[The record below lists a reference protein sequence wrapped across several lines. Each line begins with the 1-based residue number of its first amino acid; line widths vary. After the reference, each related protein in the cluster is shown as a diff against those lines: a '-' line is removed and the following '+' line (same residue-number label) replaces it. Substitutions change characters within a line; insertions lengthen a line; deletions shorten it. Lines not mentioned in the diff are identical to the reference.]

1 LFMNAES
8 EVPVD
13 SRPLLSIVTGTFN
26 EAENIG
32 EFVDRVQSA
41 FVNIPAYR
49 YEVIVIDN
57 SSTDGTQEV
66 LRKMAA
72 GNPRLKVILNARNFG
87 HIRSPYHALLQAT
100 GVATL
105 FLASDLQDP
114 PEMIPQFIEKWEGG
128 AKVVAAVKE
137 SSDESAIFFL
147 VRRCYYMLIE
157 RLTDDKVI
165 QNFTGFGLYDRA
177 IIDYCRQIDDP
188 YPYFRGLIAEI
199 GLPVARIPYRQP
211 LRKRGSTKNNFYTLY
226 DLAILGITK
235 HSKVPLRLAAMSGF
249 ALSLL
254 SLLAG
259 LCYLVY
265 KLLFWDRFSAGIAPV
280 VIGLFLFCSVQLF
293 FIGILGEYIGL
304 ILTHVRKLPLV
315 VEKERINF

>member
-1 LFMNAES
+1 MNAES
-8 EVPVD
+8 NVAID
-13 SRPLLSIVTGTFN
+13 HRPLLSVVTGTFN

-32 EFVDRVQSA
+32 EFIDRVQA
-41 FVNIPAYR
+41 VFANIPSYR
-49 YEVIVIDN
+49 YEIIVIDN
-57 SSTDGTQEV
+57 SSTDGTPAL
-66 LRKMAA
+66 LRQMAA
-72 GNPRLKVILNARNFG
+72 GNPQLKVILNARNFG
-87 HIRSPYHALLQAT
+87 HIRSPYHALLQAS
-100 GVATL
+100 GVAVF

-114 PEMIPQFIEKWEGG
+114 PEMIPQFIEKWQAG

-137 SSDESAIFFL
+137 SSVESAVFFL
-147 VRRCYYMLIE
+147 VRRCYYLLIE

-165 QNFTGFGLYDRA
+165 QSFTGFGLYDKA
-177 IIDYCRQIDDP
+177 IIDYCKQIDDP

-211 LRKRGSTKNNFYTLY
+211 ARKRGFTKNNFYTLY

-235 HSKVPLRLAAMSGF
+235 HSKVPLRLATMSGF

-254 SLLAG
+254 SLFAG
-259 LCYLVY
+259 LCYLLY
-265 KLLFWDRFSAGIAPV
+265 KLLYWDRFSAGIAPV